1 MRFEL
6 SGDEVRC
13 MILVK
18 NDERYVWL
26 FDREHIGEML
36 RSLGRMASDKELSFS
51 WYDAV
56 VIANRIR
63 GEKV

>member
-6 SGDEVRC
+6 GGDEVRC
-13 MILVK
+13 MVLVK
-18 NDERYVWL
+18 NNERYVWL

-36 RSLGRMASDKELSFS
+36 RSLGRMASDSELSFN

-63 GEKV
+63 GDKV